1 MRLYAGGRTSR
12 SKPTIICF
20 PSRSGSPSCL
30 VTRDQ
35 VERVRGPLSRGVI
48 LFIAQPLF
56 SPLQKDLRFF
66 HPPIPA
72 GPSACLTARFPKGR
86 PTGLPRSVPVPSA
99 WFRFRLSA
107 GGTSSAIGELGT
119 PIPDPLP
126 SSLSA
131 RETGQHL
138 WLVAHYDVYT
148 CTCAA
153 SAGVSGL
160 HLLTLPCYPSPR
172 LLWC

>member
-12 SKPTIICF
+12 TKPAIICF
-20 PSRSGSPSCL
+20 PSHSDSPSCL

-48 LFIAQPLF
+48 LLRAQPLF
-56 SPLQKDLRFF
+56 SRLQRDLRFF

-107 GGTSSAIGELGT
+107 GGTSSAIGECRCYASDEHLYLT
-119 PIPDPLP
+119 PYLQAFQPVRLV
-126 SSLSA
+126 STFGLSPITTFTLA
-131 RETGQHL
+131 PALQ
-138 WLVAHYDVYT
+138 VQVSAVYI
-148 CTCAA
+148 C
-153 SAGVSGL
+153 
-160 HLLTLPCYPSPR
+160 
-172 LLWC
+172 